1 VAAAIFDKIARR
13 NGETNMKLMDL
24 DITRIAHDTFRIA
37 GSKVIYVDPFR
48 VSKNDE
54 ADIVLISH
62 EHFDHLSLE
71 DLNKVIFPGTSI
83 VASPL
88 CKDGLK
94 NVKVKE
100 LHYMDP
106 GGKHAVGKVEI
117 HGLPAYNLN
126 KFAEPGKAFHPK
138 GEKRLGFLI
147 KMDGTTV
154 YHAGDADFIPEMRS
168 IQCDIALL
176 PVSGT
181 YVMTAEEAA
190 DAAAAINPKIA
201 VPMHYGAI
209 VGSEA
214 DAQKFKSL
222 VKNCQVEII

>member
-1 VAAAIFDKIARR
+1 
-13 NGETNMKLMDL
+13 MKLLNL
-24 DITRIAHDTFRIA
+24 DITRIAHDTFRVA
-37 GSKVIYVDPFR
+37 GSKVIYTDPFKVAR
-48 VSKNDE
+48 RDE
-54 ADIVLISH
+54 ADIVLLSH

-71 DLNKVIFPGTSI
+71 DLEKVCFQGTSI
-83 VASPL
+83 LASPL
-88 CKDGLK
+88 CKDALK

-100 LHYMDP
+100 IHYLDP
-106 GGKHAVGKVEI
+106 GGKHVIGKIEVRAV
-117 HGLPAYNLN
+117 PAYNVN
-126 KFAEPGKAFHPK
+126 KFREPGKAFHPK
-138 GEKRLGFLI
+138 GEKRLGFII

-154 YHAGDADFIPEMRS
+154 YHAADSDFIPEMKS

-190 DAAAAINPKIA
+190 EAAAAINPKIA

-209 VGSEA
+209 VGSDA
-214 DAQKFKSL
+214 DAKQFKSL

>member
-1 VAAAIFDKIARR
+1 
-13 NGETNMKLMDL
+13 MKLLNLDL
-24 DITRIAHDTFRIA
+24 TRIAHDTFRIA
-37 GSKVIYVDPFR
+37 GSKVIYVDPFK
-48 VSKNDE
+48 VTKSDE

-71 DLNKVIFPGTSI
+71 DLNRVIFPGTSI

-94 NVKVKE
+94 SVRVKDIQY
-100 LHYMDP
+100 LDP
-106 GGKHAVGKVEI
+106 GGKRTVGKVEI
-117 HGLPAYNLN
+117 DGLPAYNLD
-126 KFAEPGKAFHPK
+126 KGPEPGKKFHPP

-154 YHAGDADFIPEMRS
+154 YHSGDADFIPEMKS
-168 IQCDIALL
+168 IKCDIALL

-190 DAAAAINPKIA
+190 EAAAAINPKIA

-222 VKNCQVEII
+222 VKNCQVEIL

>member
-1 VAAAIFDKIARR
+1 
-13 NGETNMKLMDL
+13 MKLMNL

-37 GSKVIYVDPFR
+37 GSKVIYTDPFQ
-48 VSKNDE
+48 VAKSDE
-54 ADIVLISH
+54 ADIVLLTH
-62 EHFDHLSLE
+62 EHFDHLSLD
-71 DLNKVIFPGTSI
+71 DLKKVIFPGTTI

-94 NVKVKE
+94 AVKVKE
-100 LHYMDP
+100 VHYLDP
-106 GGKHAVGKVEI
+106 GGKHGVGKVEI
-117 HGLPAYNLN
+117 DGVPAYNVN
-126 KFAEPGKAFHPK
+126 KFREPGKAFHPK
-138 GEKRLGFLI
+138 GEKRLGFVI

-154 YHAGDADFIPEMRS
+154 YHAGDTDFIPEMKS
-168 IQCDIALL
+168 IPCDIALL

-190 DAAAAINPKIA
+190 EAAAALHPKIA

-222 VKNCQVEII
+222 VKSCQVEIV

>member
-1 VAAAIFDKIARR
+1 
-13 NGETNMKLMDL
+13 MKLLNL

-37 GSKVIYVDPFR
+37 GSKVVYTDPYKVTKR
-48 VSKNDE
+48 DE
-54 ADIVLISH
+54 ADIVLLSH

-71 DLNKVIFPGTSI
+71 DLKKVCSPETLI
-83 VASPL
+83 VSSPL

-94 NVKVKE
+94 GVGAKE
-100 LHYMDP
+100 IHYLEP
-106 GGKHAVGKVEI
+106 GDQYTVDGVEI
-117 HGLPAYNLN
+117 EAVPAYNVN
-126 KFAEPGKAFHPK
+126 KFREPGKAFHPK
-138 GEKRLGFLI
+138 GEPRLGFII

-154 YHAGDADFIPEMRS
+154 YHAGDADFIPEMKS
-168 IQCDIALL
+168 VHCDMALL

-190 DAAAAINPKIA
+190 EAAAAIKPKIA

-214 DAQKFKSL
+214 DAKKFKSL
-222 VKNCQVEII
+222 VKNCRVEIV